1 MRGRQSAGFLQLL
14 VTAGNTVL
22 DPDRVDFWRQLGGL
36 LFQGAADNGAI
47 EGADL
52 VGRHQQVEQLT
63 AGCQGWRVQHVEA
76 VED

>member
-1 MRGRQSAGFLQLL
+1 MQQL
-14 VTAGNTVL
+14 VAAGNAVL
-22 DPDRVDFWRQLGGL
+22 GLDCIDFWRQLGGL
-36 LFQGAADNGAI
+36 LFHGAADNGAI